1 MSFYRKISLCF
12 LLLLSSI
19 SLTLG
24 QSSLGRTCGTPEAD
38 SMRRSLYQEVGT
50 KAEFESW
57 LARKM
62 TDQRIRPREV
72 VTLPV
77 IVHIV
82 HDGEPAG
89 SGNNI
94 SYDQVVSQ
102 IEVLNEDFRR
112 IQGTPG
118 DNTHPAGADT
128 EIEFCLATIDTF
140 GNPLVEPGVHR
151 IDRNTKGWNAPPY
164 SMSYADQVLKP
175 QSQWNPDDYLNIWV
189 MPLSSGLL
197 GFAQTPDAST
207 LNDIPLIGGG
217 AGADGVVI
225 RPTSFGRIGNVN
237 APFDKGRTTTH
248 ELGHFFGLI
257 HTSGDGGCAFDDGCD
272 DTPSTNGQN
281 YGCPTNES
289 SCGQQSMIE
298 NYLEYTDDACMNI
311 FTQCQKLRMQTV
323 LANSPRRQSLAN
335 SNACSQEVP
344 PAAFFASSATV
355 ACAGQSIQF
364 TDMSSNAP
372 SGWSWSFQGG
382 TPASSTSQNPVVQYN
397 SPGLYE
403 VSLTATNAFGSTT
416 NTITGYIQVNSSGPA
431 ALFTE
436 DFEGGIPMTWTID
449 NPDGAFG
456 WGTRTVSGQ
465 TSGSN
470 AAWVNCYQYPS
481 VGQIDGLITPQ
492 IDLQYY
498 QNVSLTFQHAYRRYA
513 DGGSTSN
520 DSLIVRASSDGG
532 VTFPHLLVALGE
544 NGNNEF
550 ATGSDT
556 TGLFIPGKANDWCFG
571 SASNCQTIDLSDFD
585 GLTGLRIKFE
595 TVNDYGNA
603 IYLDNIVIT
612 GTCFVTSS
620 DQPVPEPEIPVY
632 PNPTDGDLTIELNS
646 EGYREA
652 TVTIYQLDGQR
663 IQTVSRTLQPGFISW
678 TFSVD
683 MLPSGIY
690 LMEIQVG
697 DQRQIRKLI
706 RR

>member
-1 MSFYRKISLCF
+1 MSFLRNLFFCLLFVFGFFLISL
-12 LLLLSSI
+12 S
-19 SLTLG
+19 
-24 QSSLGRTCGTPEAD
+24 QVPEGRTCGTPEAD
-38 SMRRSLYQEVGT
+38 SARRALYPEVGT

-57 LARKM
+57 ITRKM
-62 TDQRIRPREV
+62 AEQRFRPREV
-72 VTLPV
+72 LTLPV

-89 SGNNI
+89 TGNNI
-94 SYDQVVSQ
+94 SYAQVVSQ

-118 DNTHPAGADT
+118 YNTHPDGADT
-128 EIEFCLATIDTF
+128 EIEFCLATIDTS

-164 SMSYADQVLKP
+164 SMSYSDQVVKP
-175 QSQWNPDDYLNIWV
+175 QSSWNPNDYLNIWV

-207 LNDIPLIGGG
+207 LDDIPLIGGS

-225 RPTSFGRIGNVN
+225 RPTSFGRVGNVN
-237 APFDKGRTTTH
+237 APYDKGRTTTH

-272 DTPSTNGQN
+272 DTPPTNGQN

-335 SNACSQEVP
+335 SNACTQEVP
-344 PAAFFASSATV
+344 PAAFFTASATV

-364 TDMSSNAP
+364 TDMSSNTP
-372 SGWSWSFQGG
+372 NGWAWTFQGG
-382 TPASSTSQNPVVQYN
+382 MPASSANQNPIVQYN

-403 VSLTATNAFGSTT
+403 VSLTATNSFGSTT
-416 NTITGYIQVNSSGPA
+416 NTITGYIQVNASGPA
-431 ALFTE
+431 AFFTE
-436 DFEGGIPMTWTID
+436 DFEGGIPMDWTID

-456 WGTRTVSGQ
+456 WATRTVSGQ
-465 TSGSN
+465 ASGTN
-470 AAWVNCYQYPS
+470 AAWVNCYQYPTA
-481 VGQIDGLITPQ
+481 GEIDGLITPA

-498 QNVSLTFQHAYRRYA
+498 QNVTLSFQHAYRRYS
-513 DGGSTSN
+513 DGGSPSD
-520 DSLIVRASSDGG
+520 DSLIVRASTDGG
-532 VTFPHLLVALGE
+532 VTFPFLLVALGE

-550 ATGSDT
+550 ATGPDT

-571 SASNCQTIDLSDFD
+571 AAGNCQTVDLSDFD
-585 GLTGLRIKFE
+585 GKSDLRLRFE

-603 IYLDNIVIT
+603 IYLDNIVIY
-612 GTCFVTSS
+612 GTCFVTST
-620 DQPVPEPEIPVY
+620 DDEWIAPPITVY
-632 PNPTDGDLTIELNS
+632 PNPTDGDLTVDLTSNLFE
-646 EGYREA
+646 EA
-652 TVTIYQLDGQR
+652 TLTIYQIDGQQVLTER
-663 IQTVSRTLQPGFISW
+663 RQLQPGFTSW
-678 TFSVD
+678 NLSVEK
-683 MLPSGIY
+683 LPAGIY
-690 LMEIQVG
+690 LLSVSQG
-697 DQRQIRKLI
+697 NHRQIRKLI